1 MLAERIEQD
10 FKVAMK
16 ARDTVKVETL
26 RMLKSALGN
35 YLIEKRKQNAEE
47 PELIGLIQKQI
58 KLRQDSIEGFKKG
71 GRQDLVDKE
80 SREKA
85 ILEAYLPASLSD
97 AEVELIVKKAIEQTG
112 AKTKQDLG
120 KVMKEALAESQ
131 GRADGKRINQVASK
145 LLS

>member
-10 FKVAMK
+10 FKGAMK
-16 ARDTVKVETL
+16 AKDTVKVETL

-85 ILEAYLPASLSD
+85 ILETYLPASLSD

-131 GRADGKRINQVASK
+131 GRADGRRINQAASK
-145 LLS
+145 LLG